1 MALTCMECGVGRH
14 LLCQGTRERRGRLE
28 PCSCDCRARITD
40 AERAEA
46 HKRELFKKLRRSNA
60 LLREALEVHLPAAC
74 DTVSV
79 RMALDAR
86 SCFWEAPPWPWA
98 ASSFVVVTSQ
108 VLPPP
113 KVGWAC

>member
-79 RMALDAR
+79 RMALGC
-86 SCFWEAPPWPWA
+86 SILFLGGA
-98 ASSFVVVTSQ
+98 ALAVGGVFVCGGHLASPSSS
-108 VLPPP
+108 
-113 KVGWAC
+113 